1 MAVISWGRPS
11 QFQTAP
17 STDGEPAADAEWKD
31 IDIPKEQTLKINV
44 TEGGEQTALEEGGG
58 LVDVRFNK
66 NTYELE
72 FAEFVKKGKKSVFED
87 EDGLIAG
94 EHAFRFL
101 PEDDSCEGR
110 KIDRSIVRVIE
121 TFTTTEG
128 ILRTFKA
135 RGIKPKTGNIV
146 KPYNKAGANPGS

>member
-1 MAVISWGRPS
+1 M
-11 QFQTAP
+11 
-17 STDGEPAADAEWKD
+17 
-31 IDIPKEQTLKINV
+31 
-44 TEGGEQTALEEGGG
+44 
-58 LVDVRFNK
+58 DVRFNK

-101 PEDDSCEGR
+101 PEDDTCEGR

-146 KPYNKAGANPGS
+146 KPYNRKLSSFQISISQRGSITEYAPRLFRERRGGEKRVRLPLPHQILNIYRL